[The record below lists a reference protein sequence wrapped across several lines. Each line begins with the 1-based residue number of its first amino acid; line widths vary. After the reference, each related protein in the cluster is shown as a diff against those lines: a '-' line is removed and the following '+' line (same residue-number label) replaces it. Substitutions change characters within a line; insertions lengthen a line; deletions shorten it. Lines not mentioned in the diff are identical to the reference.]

1 MKTTS
6 NKFNSWM
13 NAITFAE
20 AGEWETAENMAPV
33 SLPSWAINQFQKIFM
48 AAAFAEEGLHAE
60 AVRLSEGPNLQAR
73 PDTSDDFLRSMGLGG
88 IRMTYGVFAT
98 ESTR

>member
-1 MKTTS
+1 MKTLNT
-6 NKFNSWM
+6 FQQWM
-13 NAITFAE
+13 TAITFAE
-20 AGEWETAENMAPV
+20 AGEWESARLMTPV
-33 SLPSWAINQFQKIFM
+33 SIRTRAINTFQKIFM

-60 AVRLSEGPNLQAR
+60 AIDLAEGLSFQA
-73 PDTSDDFLRSMGLGG
+73 PSADDFLQSLGLGG